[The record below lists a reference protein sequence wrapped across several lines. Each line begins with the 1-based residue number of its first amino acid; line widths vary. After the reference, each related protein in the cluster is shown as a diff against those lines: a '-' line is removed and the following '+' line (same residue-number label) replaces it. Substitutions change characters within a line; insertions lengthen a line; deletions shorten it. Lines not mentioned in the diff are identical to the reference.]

1 MKQTYFF
8 VRLSTELVR
17 CVVVLT
23 GGHFTKLSVR
33 GVQHE
38 MTKWT
43 QRDLRF
49 CKNERFKRSKNCKK
63 KKGVNKIENYVEN
76 WYKWSNDRFL

>member
-63 KKGVNKIENYVEN
+63 KKRGK
-76 WYKWSNDRFL
+76 KDRKLCRKLVQMVK